1 MAASRNT
8 GSAVGDLPAL
18 TEADVTWLANPR
30 LRIVSRLGIVPTA
43 ISMVNPLHAKPPLRR
58 SL

>member
-1 MAASRNT
+1 MTASRDI
-8 GSAVGDLPAL
+8 GKAVGDLPAL
-18 TEADVTWLANPR
+18 TGADVTWLANPR
-30 LRIVSRLGIVPTA
+30 LRIVSRLGIVPIA